1 MDFSY
6 FCNSTNWSNKP
17 YEEIL
22 NDARDIAQYIDK
34 NNWNTS
40 WFS

>member
-22 NDARDIAQYIDK
+22 NDALKSKKYETYK
-34 NNWNTS
+34 
-40 WFS
+40 